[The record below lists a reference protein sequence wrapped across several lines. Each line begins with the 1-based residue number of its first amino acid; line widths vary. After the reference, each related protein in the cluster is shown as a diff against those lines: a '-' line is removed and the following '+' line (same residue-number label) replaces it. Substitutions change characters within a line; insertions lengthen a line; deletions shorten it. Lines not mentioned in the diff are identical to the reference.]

1 MCALAIRDDISPE
14 ELRRQARRERDGRV
28 SARLIAIANALEGMD
43 RASAARLAGMDRQTL
58 RDWVHR
64 YNAEG
69 IAGLCNRPA
78 PGRRPK
84 LSEGQMAALKA
95 VVLAGPDP
103 AVDKVTRWRIVDLCR
118 WVEER
123 WGVSYSDTGML
134 RVLWSLDLS
143 HRKTRPRHPQ
153 SNEKAQQAFKKRGA
167 ARLTEITQAHPE
179 AERFEIWSQDEA
191 RVGQKGRTGYVWW
204 QRGHTPRGL
213 RDAGHQSAWIIGA
226 VCPARDTGVALVM
239 SRLDTP
245 AMNLFLAELGQAV
258 APGAHGIVLM
268 DKAGWHTSGDLVV
281 PENLSLIFL
290 PPYSPELNPIER
302 LWLHLRDNRLS
313 HCVFQTTGEIV
324 DTCCDAWN
332 WLLGQTGRIQSLC
345 SYPWLERVNG

>member
-1 MCALAIRDDISPE
+1 MSALAICDDIGSE
-14 ELRRQARRERDGRV
+14 ELRRRARRERDGRV

-64 YNAEG
+64 YNAHG

-95 VVLAGPDP
+95 MVLAGPDP
-103 AVDKVTRWRIVDLCR
+103 VVDKITRWRMVDLCR

-153 SNEKAQQAFKKRGA
+153 SNEKAQQAFKKG
-167 ARLTEITQAHPE
+167 
-179 AERFEIWSQDEA
+179 
-191 RVGQKGRTGYVWW
+191 
-204 QRGHTPRGL
+204 GL
-213 RDAGHQSAWIIGA
+213 
-226 VCPARDTGVALVM
+226 
-239 SRLDTP
+239 
-245 AMNLFLAELGQAV
+245 
-258 APGAHGIVLM
+258 
-268 DKAGWHTSGDLVV
+268 
-281 PENLSLIFL
+281 L
-290 PPYSPELNPIER
+290 P
-302 LWLHLRDNRLS
+302 
-313 HCVFQTTGEIV
+313 V
-324 DTCCDAWN
+324 
-332 WLLGQTGRIQSLC
+332 
-345 SYPWLERVNG
+345 